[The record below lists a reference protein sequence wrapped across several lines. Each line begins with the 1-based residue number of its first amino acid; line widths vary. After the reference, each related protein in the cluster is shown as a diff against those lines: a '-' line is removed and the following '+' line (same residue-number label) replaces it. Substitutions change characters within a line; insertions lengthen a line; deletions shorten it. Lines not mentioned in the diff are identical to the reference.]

1 MKRHVT
7 WHLETSIDNETKILQ
22 LDWFTT
28 HTFRCRNTGWISSMA
43 GYTDVEGA
51 PKALVLHD
59 SGWVLLDTLFMI
71 KLSTQGQ
78 KAPFNIFPTL
88 FTYKTGM
95 DS

>member
-1 MKRHVT
+1 
-7 WHLETSIDNETKILQ
+7 
-22 LDWFTT
+22 
-28 HTFRCRNTGWISSMA
+28 MA
-43 GYTDVEGA
+43 GYADVEGA
-51 PKALVLHD
+51 AEALVLHD
-59 SGWVLLDTLFMI
+59 SGRVLLDTLFMV

>member
-1 MKRHVT
+1 
-7 WHLETSIDNETKILQ
+7 
-22 LDWFTT
+22 
-28 HTFRCRNTGWISSMA
+28 MA